1 MSRFA
6 SAARL
11 LMGGAVVL
19 AAAMTRLAGAAAQTP
34 APDFS
39 SDRTA
44 WQTPN
49 GTDYIP
55 VPGSPPL
62 VANDPAHPYVSNG
75 VAIRT
80 GTQPTYRIADLSNP
94 NLKPWA
100 KDAMKKDNDEV
111 LAGKIGFTPSS
122 SCKQAGVPAYWL
134 AGGPFF
140 FIQTPKEVLI
150 VEEGDRHAR
159 RIAMDASHS
168 ANPKPS
174 WFGESV
180 GHYEGDML
188 VVDTIGFNTKT
199 FVDNYR
205 TPHTDK
211 LHVVERFH
219 MIDGGKTL
227 EVQFTVEDPDTFN
240 QPWQG
245 IRRYGRTS
253 ATLGEEICQEGNFV
267 LFDYGIPVANKPD
280 F

>member
-1 MSRFA
+1 
-6 SAARL
+6 
-11 LMGGAVVL
+11 
-19 AAAMTRLAGAAAQTP
+19 
-34 APDFS
+34 
-39 SDRTA
+39 
-44 WQTPN
+44 
-49 GTDYIP
+49 
-55 VPGSPPL
+55 
-62 VANDPAHPYVSNG
+62 
-75 VAIRT
+75 
-80 GTQPTYRIADLSNP
+80 
-94 NLKPWA
+94 
-100 KDAMKKDNDEV
+100 
-111 LAGKIGFTPSS
+111 
-122 SCKQAGVPAYWL
+122 
-134 AGGPFF
+134 
-140 FIQTPKEVLI
+140 
-150 VEEGDRHAR
+150 
-159 RIAMDASHS
+159 MDAPHS

-180 GHYEGDML
+180 GHYEGDVL

-227 EVQFTVEDPDTFN
+227 EVQFTVDDPDTFN

-245 IRRYGRTS
+245 IRRYGRTQ